1 MKRLMLSVLSAALLL
16 SACADTDT
24 SPPQTETATYS
35 KTQAPS
41 MTIQP
46 IPDTTSTTEQNA
58 DSLQATESDNAPE
71 DTDMCFEC
79 YEIRVGDEVYNRI
92 YGRSYIEND
101 DIALEDLRYLR
112 MSYYDFSHT
121 PRVGEMIVNAKIADD
136 VMSIFSKLYEN
147 GYELE
152 TMQLVEDFWQGDGAS
167 TDLASMAANNCS
179 CFCYREVTYGG
190 KLSYHALGLAIDINP
205 RSNPYVWYENGI
217 MQVLPENAY
226 EFADRTADGPHF
238 IRSGDFC
245 YKLFERY
252 GFEWGGD
259 WETPI
264 DYQHFEIHR

>member
-1 MKRLMLSVLSAALLL
+1 MRRLLTVLSAALLL

-24 SPPQTETATYS
+24 SPPQSETAASSNTVATS
-35 KTQAPS
+35 A
-41 MTIQP
+41 TIQSSP
-46 IPDTTSTTEQNA
+46 APTSTTQPKS
-58 DSLQATESDNAPE
+58 DSLEPPESEQASE
-71 DTDMCFEC
+71 DTYMCFEC
-79 YEIRVGDEVYNRI
+79 YEICVGDEVYNRI
-92 YGRSYIEND
+92 YGKSYVEND

-136 VMSIFSKLYEN
+136 VMSIFRELFEN

-152 TMQLVEDFWQGDGAS
+152 TMRLVEDFWQGDGAS

-205 RSNPYVWYENGI
+205 RSNPYVWYENGQ
-217 MQVLPENAY
+217 MLVLPENAY
-226 EFADRTADGPHF
+226 EFADRTADDPHF

-245 YKLFERY
+245 CKLFERY

-264 DYQHFEIHR
+264 DYQHFEVHR